1 MCYKNFKLIVFLAF
15 LLQINTTTAQ
25 FMPCERTYTV
35 FYNPLLQKIKSLA
48 DFNGNIDLG
57 KSADILPLIGTS
69 FAPNRQELIK
79 HNGIM
84 YIFLAQTGF
93 IFQMSEPLGDSVVFS
108 KIDNTVNINYNI
120 SCTNFIYKDQ
130 IYNYGGYGFW
140 NKYGHVR
147 KYNKTDKEWD
157 IQPTN
162 IEVFSADHYDWFS
175 PTEGRL
181 YVPFQKKENKALKDP
196 KFKDGGFEYS
206 SYYLDI
212 KTFDWVKVGK
222 LSNELIKLIDEKS
235 NYGNLS
241 HDNGRFF
248 IINDEAYLFDY
259 SHNKIYKS
267 KRSDLNQFFIRN
279 SSDATIF
286 FYKGTYYKYQSEL
299 QKFATWEIHSNDL
312 QLLNFPIWGNDYTN
326 IIFVLAIC
334 LVISLIVLFIWLFK
348 QRVKKKI
355 EQAQMKV
362 LKTKTVNQAF
372 TETETSLIQLLLNA
386 HRTKQNVEIAA
397 INRVLGIKDKNI
409 GLQKKVR
416 SDVINAINDKYVF
429 ISQGEINL
437 ISSVR
442 KEDDKR
448 FFEYFV
454 VPTEVKLI
462 QKIIGKDSK

>member
-1 MCYKNFKLIVFLAF
+1 MRYINLKLVTFLAF
-15 LLQINTTTAQ
+15 LLSFSTISAQ
-25 FMPCERTYTV
+25 FVPCERSYNV
-35 FYNPLLQKIKSLA
+35 FYNPLLQKIKGLA

-57 KSADILPLIGTS
+57 KSSDILPLIGTS
-69 FAPNRQELIK
+69 FVPNKQELIK
-79 HNGIM
+79 HNGKI
-84 YIFLAQTGF
+84 YLFLAQTGF

-140 NKYGHVR
+140 SKYGHVR
-147 KYNKTDKEWD
+147 KYNTIDKEWD

-162 IEVFSADHYDWFS
+162 IEVLSADDYDWFS

-181 YVPFQKKENKALKDP
+181 YVPFQKMENKALKDP
-196 KFKDGGFEYS
+196 KFEDGGFEYS
-206 SYYLDI
+206 SYYLDL
-212 KTFDWVKVGK
+212 KTFDWVKLGK

-235 NYGNLS
+235 NYGNIPY
-241 HDNGRFF
+241 DNGRFF

-259 SHNKIYKS
+259 VHNKIYKS
-267 KRSDLNQFFIRN
+267 KKADLNQFFIRN
-279 SSDATIF
+279 SSDVTIF
-286 FYKGTYYKYQSEL
+286 FYKGTYYKYQAGV
-299 QKFATWEIHSNDL
+299 QNFVTWDINLNDL
-312 QLLNFPIWGNDYTN
+312 QLLNFPIWGNDYTSL
-326 IIFVLAIC
+326 IFIFAIC
-334 LVISLIVLFIWLFK
+334 LVIIMIILFIWLFK
-348 QRVKKKI
+348 QSVKKKI
-355 EQAQMKV
+355 EQAQFKV

-372 TETETSLIQLLLNA
+372 SETEISLIQLLLNA
-386 HRTKQNVEIAA
+386 YSTEQNVEISE

-429 ISQGEINL
+429 ITQGEINL
-437 ISSVR
+437 IGSVR

-454 VPTEVKLI
+454 VPNEVKKV
-462 QKIIGKDSK
+462 QKMIEKK

>member
-1 MCYKNFKLIVFLAF
+1 MRYTNFKLIVFLAF
-15 LLQINTTTAQ
+15 FLQINKTTAQ
-25 FMPCERTYTV
+25 FVPCERSYTV
-35 FYNPLLQKIKSLA
+35 FYNPLLQKIKGLA
-48 DFNGNIDLG
+48 DFNGNVILA
-57 KSADILPLIGTS
+57 KSSDILPLNGTS

-79 HNGIM
+79 HNGKM
-84 YIFLAQTGF
+84 YLFLAQTGF

-108 KIDNTVNINYNI
+108 KIDNTININYNI

-162 IEVFSADHYDWFS
+162 IEVFSADYYDWFS

-181 YVPFQKKENKALKDP
+181 YVPFQKMENKVVKDP
-196 KFKDGGFEYS
+196 KFKNGGFDYS

-212 KTFDWVKVGK
+212 QTFDWVKLGK

-235 NYGNLS
+235 NYGHIP

-259 SHNKIYKS
+259 GHNQIYKS
-267 KRSDLNQFFIRN
+267 KKADLNQFFIRN
-279 SSDATIF
+279 SSDVTIF
-286 FYKGTYYKYQSEL
+286 FYKGTFYKYQPRL
-299 QKFATWEIHSNDL
+299 QNFITWDIHSNDL
-312 QLLNFPIWGNDYTN
+312 QLLDFPIWGNDYTN
-326 IIFVLAIC
+326 LIFVLAIF
-334 LVISLIVLFIWLFK
+334 LVIIMILLFIWLFK
-348 QRVKKKI
+348 QSVKKKI
-355 EQAQMKV
+355 EQAQLKV

-372 TETETSLIQLLLNA
+372 TETEISLIQLLIKANSA
-386 HRTKQNVEIAA
+386 KQNVEIAE

-416 SDVINAINDKYVF
+416 SDVINAINDKYIF
-429 ISQGEINL
+429 ITQGENNL
-437 ISSVR
+437 IASVR

-448 FFEYFV
+448 FYEYFIV
-454 VPTEVKLI
+454 STEVKAAQKLI
-462 QKIIGKDSK
+462 EKN